1 MIRLISRKVINQAYL
16 VDVGV
21 ERLASRAALFEALPI
36 TVPRSLVALDPSL
49 SPDLR
54 VALPSRSR

>member
-1 MIRLISRKVINQAYL
+1 MIDNQTNL

-21 ERLASRAALFEALPI
+21 ERLPNRAALFEALPI

-49 SPDLR
+49 SPGLR